1 MILELNVENI
11 AILERCRLPLGP
23 GFTAMTG
30 ETGAGKS
37 LLIDSI
43 QLALGGRA
51 DSDLVR
57 AGAARGIVTMTADLT
72 DNPIAKKLCEDLGV
86 HLEDGLL
93 YVQREV
99 SAEGRS
105 TCRIGGRLTP
115 VGVLK
120 QVGELLVDLHGQH
133 DHQSLMDV
141 QKHLGYLDLWIGAEA
156 QTLKMQVSGAFAEWE
171 SVRRRR
177 MKLLSDVRE
186 RAQRLDLLKFQIRE
200 IEAVGPQSGELAEQ
214 EGLLSRLANAEKL
227 ATAANDAHE
236 RLSEAEGCALDQVGT
251 AVRSLESIA
260 RLDPSLEDPLRQLQ
274 SALYA
279 LQDAAS
285 GVRAYAEEIDV
296 DPAQHQLVADRVD
309 ALRRL
314 HRKYGDDENAILET
328 LARAQEEVELLEA
341 GDANAAELEAAE
353 QQAKEGLELL
363 CGKLSE
369 LRQARA
375 KQFSDLVGN
384 ELREL
389 AMDKAVFEV
398 RFARA
403 EPTADGFDLAEFFFS
418 ANAGEPAR
426 ALQRIASGGEM
437 SRVMLSLKVVLA
449 GRAGV
454 PTLIFDEVDTGLSGR
469 AAAVVAKK
477 LEQLA
482 RHYQVV
488 SISHLPQLAG
498 RATTHFRIEKREV
511 GGRVLTDV
519 VALDG
524 DERVREIARM
534 LAGEEVGESALA
546 NARELISQRG

>member
-1 MILELNVENI
+1 
-11 AILERCRLPLGP
+11 
-23 GFTAMTG
+23 
-30 ETGAGKS
+30 
-37 LLIDSI
+37 
-43 QLALGGRA
+43 
-51 DSDLVR
+51 
-57 AGAARGIVTMTADLT
+57 
-72 DNPIAKKLCEDLGV
+72 
-86 HLEDGLL
+86 
-93 YVQREV
+93 
-99 SAEGRS
+99 
-105 TCRIGGRLTP
+105 
-115 VGVLK
+115 
-120 QVGELLVDLHGQH
+120 
-133 DHQSLMDV
+133 
-141 QKHLGYLDLWIGAEA
+141 
-156 QTLKMQVSGAFAEWE
+156 
-171 SVRRRR
+171 
-177 MKLLSDVRE
+177 
-186 RAQRLDLLKFQIRE
+186 
-200 IEAVGPQSGELAEQ
+200 
-214 EGLLSRLANAEKL
+214 
-227 ATAANDAHE
+227 
-236 RLSEAEGCALDQVGT
+236 
-251 AVRSLESIA
+251 
-260 RLDPSLEDPLRQLQ
+260 
-274 SALYA
+274 
-279 LQDAAS
+279 
-285 GVRAYAEEIDV
+285 
-296 DPAQHQLVADRVD
+296 
-309 ALRRL
+309 
-314 HRKYGDDENAILET
+314 
-328 LARAQEEVELLEA
+328 
-341 GDANAAELEAAE
+341 
-353 QQAKEGLELL
+353 LL

-375 KQFSDLVGN
+375 KQFSDLVGS